1 MRVELPDGQWAELR
15 EELTHGQHKRLQAGD
30 LPRRGESR
38 HGWAR
43 RRHRVHRGLR
53 RGLVAPRRGRRRR
66 PTSTPGCHWWTRLPE
81 PVAHAIAEA
90 AAELWRGAGR
100 PKRFNRDLVVFAR
113 GGSIA
118 TEDDRLADVLWLA
131 NSPSW
136 TWRDLEETPEDV
148 LVLLRRLSRE
158 QSRVREESAR

>member
-1 MRVELPDGQWAELR
+1 MA
-15 EELTHGQHKRLQAGD
+15 
-30 LPRRGESR
+30 
-38 HGWAR
+38 
-43 RRHRVHRGLR
+43 
-53 RGLVAPRRGRRRR
+53 
-66 PTSTPGCHWWTRLPE
+66 
-81 PVAHAIAEA
+81 
-90 AAELWRGAGR
+90 GAGR